1 MMPSMEEKKKEVTAY
16 VNTHPG
22 VRILLSIALIIIS
35 AYLCYLLGTKTGK
48 FIYSLNR

>member
-1 MMPSMEEKKKEVTAY
+1 MSEMEEKKKEVMAY

-22 VRILLSIALIIIS
+22 VRILLSIALVIII

-48 FIYSLNR
+48 FIYNLNH